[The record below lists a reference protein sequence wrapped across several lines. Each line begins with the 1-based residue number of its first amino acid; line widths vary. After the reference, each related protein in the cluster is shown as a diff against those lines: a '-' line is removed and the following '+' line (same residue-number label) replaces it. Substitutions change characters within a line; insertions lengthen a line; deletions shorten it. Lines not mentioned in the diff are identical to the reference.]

1 MKSIFYLFTLMLC
14 ALNLQAQNGTLTGTI
29 QNNQNQPLENV
40 NVLLKSTTKGAK
52 TNSEGQF
59 TLNNIENGNHIVLIS
74 HIGFVSKEI
83 AINLV
88 NSNEL
93 GIVILQENNQSL
105 EEIVLNGKVNKYR
118 REESTVVS
126 KMPLKDIEN
135 PQVYNAIPAELLKEQ
150 VVTNFNDALKNATGV
165 TRLWESTGR
174 NGDGAEY
181 YSMRG
186 FAVQPTMTNG
196 LPSLTN
202 TTIDP
207 INVDNIEV
215 IKGPSGT
222 LFGSSVISYG
232 GLINVITKKPYERF
246 GGEISYINGTYGS
259 NRVTA
264 DINLPLND
272 KAALRVNS
280 AYTTEESFQDA
291 GFSNAFFIAPSL
303 KYEVSDKLTFL
314 VNTEFYKNT
323 SAKQSMIF
331 LSRYAPLSF
340 DNMSLFEQNYKRSFT
355 SNDLTMT
362 NSSFNMQMQA
372 LYKLSENWTSQTVL
386 SKSSTKTNG
395 YYQYLWDSANGDEFT
410 RFISKADGTF
420 YTTDIQQNF
429 IGDFKI
435 GKMRNRLVAGLD
447 YYNSRLINGG
457 AGWVSYGTVSLVNGT
472 DTNGV
477 DLDGNPLQTVL
488 TKPGVDRALAESFG
502 GNTEANQEVISAY
515 VSDVLNITDKLSV
528 MASLRLD
535 YFDGKTSQWDA
546 EETKG
551 QVAVSPKFGAVYQ
564 LIENKVSVFGN
575 YMNGFQ
581 NVAPVT
587 VADLDGSNPRT
598 KEFDPEQANQYE
610 FGLKTS
616 LYKDVI
622 SASVSYYNIQVKD
635 RVMTD
640 PNNMNNS
647 IQGGEVESKGVEIS
661 LVANP
666 VKGLN
671 IITGF
676 SKNKAEVTKETPG
689 DGYLGLRPEEAGPET
704 LVNFWANYLFTE
716 GQLKG
721 FGIGFGGNYASE
733 YKTLNRA
740 NIGTFEL
747 PSYTVLNSALSYES
761 PKFLVSLKLNNLLNE
776 KYYSGWSTVTPQR
789 LRSINAG
796 ITYKF

>member
-1 MKSIFYLFTLMLC
+1 MNKIVLTTLLLSSLLGFSQEK
-14 ALNLQAQNGTLTGTI
+14 ADSTKVLKEVTVEGTR
-29 QNNQNQPLENV
+29 EN
-40 NVLLKSTTKGAK
+40 KYKKESSTT
-52 TNSEGQF
+52 
-59 TLNNIENGNHIVLIS
+59 
-74 HIGFVSKEI
+74 
-83 AINLV
+83 
-88 NSNEL
+88 
-93 GIVILQENNQSL
+93 
-105 EEIVLNGKVNKYR
+105 
-118 REESTVVS
+118 VS

-135 PQVYNAIPAELLKEQ
+135 PQVYNSIPANLLKEQ

-186 FAVQPTMTNG
+186 FSVQPTMTNG

-202 TTIDP
+202 TTVDP
-207 INVDNIEV
+207 INIDNIEV

-232 GLINVITKKPYERF
+232 GLINVVTKKPHQMF
-246 GGEISYINGTYGS
+246 GGEISYNNGTYGS

-264 DINLPLND
+264 DVNLPLNE
-272 KAALRVNS
+272 KAAVRINS

-291 GFSNAFFIAPSL
+291 GFSNAFFLAPSL

-323 SAKQSMIF
+323 SAKASMIF
-331 LSRYAPLSF
+331 LSRYTPLSF
-340 DNMSLFEQNYKRSFT
+340 DSMELFDRNYKRSFT
-355 SNDLTMT
+355 SNDLTM
-362 NSSFNMQMQA
+362 NNNSFNMQMQA
-372 LYKLSENWTSQTVL
+372 LYKLSNYWTSQTVL

-410 RFISKADGTF
+410 RYISKADGTF

-435 GKMRNRLVAGLD
+435 GNMRNRLVAGLD

-457 AGWVSYGTVSLVNGT
+457 SGWVANGTVSLVNGT
-472 DTNGV
+472 DTGI
-477 DLDGNPLQTVL
+477 L
-488 TKPGVDRALAESFG
+488 TQAGTDALLTGSFA
-502 GNTEANQEVISAY
+502 GNTEANQEIMSAY
-515 VSDVLNITDKLSV
+515 ASEVLNVTNKLSV

-535 YFDGKTSQWDA
+535 YFDGKTSQYDGF
-546 EETKG
+546 ETEG
-551 QVAVSPKFGAVYQ
+551 QVALSPKFGAVYQ
-564 LIENKVSVFGN
+564 IVENKVSVFGN

-581 NVAPVT
+581 NVAPTT

-598 KEFDPEQANQYE
+598 KEFDPEQANQFE
-610 FGLKTS
+610 VGLKTS
-616 LYKDVI
+616 LYKDII
-622 SASVSYYNIQVKD
+622 SASVSYYDIRVKD
-635 RVMTD
+635 RVITD
-640 PNNMNNS
+640 PNNINNS
-647 IQGGEVESKGVEIS
+647 IQGGEVESKGVEVSI
-661 LVANP
+661 VANP
-666 VKGLN
+666 IKGLN
-671 IITGF
+671 FIAGF
-676 SKNKAEVTKETPG
+676 SHNDAEVTKESPG

-704 LVNFWANYLFTE
+704 LVNFWANYTVTS

-740 NIGTFEL
+740 NTGTFAL
-747 PSYTVLNSALSYES
+747 PDYTVLNSALSYDND
-761 PKFLVSLKLNNLLNE
+761 KFNVSLKLNNMLNE

-789 LRSINAG
+789 LRSITAG
-796 ITYKF
+796 VTYKF

>member
-1 MKSIFYLFTLMLC
+1 MNKIVLTTLLLSSLLGFSQEK
-14 ALNLQAQNGTLTGTI
+14 ADSTKVLKEVTVEGTR
-29 QNNQNQPLENV
+29 EN
-40 NVLLKSTTKGAK
+40 KYKKESSTT
-52 TNSEGQF
+52 
-59 TLNNIENGNHIVLIS
+59 
-74 HIGFVSKEI
+74 
-83 AINLV
+83 
-88 NSNEL
+88 
-93 GIVILQENNQSL
+93 
-105 EEIVLNGKVNKYR
+105 
-118 REESTVVS
+118 VS

-135 PQVYNAIPAELLKEQ
+135 PQVYNSIPANLLKEQ

-186 FAVQPTMTNG
+186 FSVQPTMTNG

-202 TTIDP
+202 TTVDP
-207 INVDNIEV
+207 INIDNIEV

-232 GLINVITKKPYERF
+232 GLINVVSKKPHQMF
-246 GGEISYINGTYGS
+246 GGEISYNNGTYGS

-264 DINLPLND
+264 DVNLPLNE
-272 KAALRVNS
+272 KAAVRINS

-291 GFSNAFFIAPSL
+291 GFSNAFFLAPSL

-323 SAKQSMIF
+323 SAKSSMIF

-340 DNMSLFEQNYKRSFT
+340 DSMELFDRNYKRSFT
-355 SNDLTMT
+355 SNDLTM
-362 NSSFNMQMQA
+362 NNNSFNMQMQA
-372 LYKLSENWTSQTVL
+372 LYKLSNYWTSQTVL

-410 RFISKADGTF
+410 RYISKADGTF

-435 GKMRNRLVAGLD
+435 GNMRNRLVAGLD

-457 AGWVSYGTVSLVNGT
+457 SGWVANGTVSLVNGT
-472 DTNGV
+472 DTGI
-477 DLDGNPLQTVL
+477 L
-488 TKPGVDRALAESFG
+488 TQAGTDALLTGSFA
-502 GNTEANQEVISAY
+502 GNTEANQEIMSAY
-515 VSDVLNITDKLSV
+515 VSDVLNVTNKLSV

-535 YFDGKTSQWDA
+535 YFDGKTSQYDGV
-546 EETKG
+546 ETEG
-551 QVAVSPKFGAVYQ
+551 QVALSPKFGAVYQ
-564 LIENKVSVFGN
+564 IVENKVSVFGN

-581 NVAPVT
+581 NVAPTT

-598 KEFDPEQANQYE
+598 KEFDPEQANQFE
-610 FGLKTS
+610 VGLKTS
-616 LYKDVI
+616 LYKDII
-622 SASVSYYNIQVKD
+622 SASVSYYDIRVKD
-635 RVMTD
+635 RVITD
-640 PNNMNNS
+640 PNNINNS
-647 IQGGEVESKGVEIS
+647 IQGGEVESKGVEVSI
-661 LVANP
+661 VANP
-666 VKGLN
+666 IKGLN
-671 IITGF
+671 VIAGF
-676 SKNKAEVTKETPG
+676 SHNDAEVTKESPG
-689 DGYLGLRPEEAGPET
+689 DGYLCLRPEEAGPET
-704 LVNFWANYLFTE
+704 LVNFWANYTVTS

-740 NIGTFEL
+740 NTGTFAL
-747 PSYTVLNSALSYES
+747 PDYTVLNSALSYDND
-761 PKFLVSLKLNNLLNE
+761 KFNVSLKLNNMLNE

-789 LRSINAG
+789 LRSITAG
-796 ITYKF
+796 VTYKF

>member
-1 MKSIFYLFTLMLC
+1 MNKIVLSTLLLSSLLGFSQEK
-14 ALNLQAQNGTLTGTI
+14 ADSTKVLKEVTVEGTR
-29 QNNQNQPLENV
+29 EN
-40 NVLLKSTTKGAK
+40 KYKKESSTT
-52 TNSEGQF
+52 
-59 TLNNIENGNHIVLIS
+59 
-74 HIGFVSKEI
+74 
-83 AINLV
+83 
-88 NSNEL
+88 
-93 GIVILQENNQSL
+93 
-105 EEIVLNGKVNKYR
+105 
-118 REESTVVS
+118 VS

-135 PQVYNAIPAELLKEQ
+135 PQVYNSIPANLLKEQ

-186 FAVQPTMTNG
+186 FSVQPTMTNG

-207 INVDNIEV
+207 INIDNIEV

-232 GLINVITKKPYERF
+232 GLINVVTKKPHQQF
-246 GGEISYINGTYGS
+246 GGEISYNNGTYGS

-264 DINLPLND
+264 DVNLPLNE
-272 KAALRVNS
+272 KAAVLVNS

-291 GFSNAFFIAPSL
+291 GFSNAFFLAPSL

-323 SAKQSMIF
+323 SAKASMIF

-340 DNMSLFEQNYKRSFT
+340 DSMELFDKNYKRSFT
-355 SNDLTMT
+355 SNDLTM
-362 NSSFNMQMQA
+362 NNNSFNMQMQA
-372 LYKLSENWTSQTVL
+372 LYKLSNNWTSQTVL

-395 YYQYLWDSANGDEFT
+395 YYHYLWDSANGDEFT

-435 GKMRNRLVAGLD
+435 GNMRNRLVAGLD

-457 AGWVSYGTVSLVNGT
+457 SGWVANGTVSLVNGT
-472 DTNGV
+472 DNGV
-477 DLDGNPLQTVL
+477 L
-488 TKPGVDRALAESFG
+488 TQAGTDALLTGSFA
-502 GNTEANQEVISAY
+502 GNTEANQEIMSAY
-515 VSDVLNITDKLSV
+515 VSDVLNVTNKLSV

-535 YFDGKTSQWDA
+535 YFDGKTSQYDGI
-546 EETKG
+546 ETKG
-551 QVAVSPKFGAVYQ
+551 QVALSPKFGAVYQ
-564 LIENKVSVFGN
+564 IVENKVSVFGN
-575 YMNGFQ
+575 YMNGFK
-581 NVAPVT
+581 NVAPTT

-598 KEFDPEQANQYE
+598 KEFDPEQANQFE
-610 FGLKTS
+610 VGLKTS
-616 LYKDVI
+616 LYKDII
-622 SASVSYYNIQVKD
+622 SASVSYYDIRVKD
-635 RVMTD
+635 RVITD
-640 PNNMNNS
+640 PNNINNS
-647 IQGGEVESKGVEIS
+647 IQGGEVESKGVEVSI
-661 LVANP
+661 VANP
-666 VKGLN
+666 IKGLN
-671 IITGF
+671 VIAGV
-676 SKNKAEVTKETPG
+676 SHNDAEVTKESPG

-704 LVNFWANYLFTE
+704 LVNLWANYTVTE

-740 NIGTFEL
+740 NTGTFAL
-747 PSYTVLNSALSYES
+747 PDYTVLNSALSYDND
-761 PKFLVSLKLNNLLNE
+761 KFNVSLKLNNMLNE

-789 LRSINAG
+789 LRSITAG
-796 ITYKF
+796 VTYKF